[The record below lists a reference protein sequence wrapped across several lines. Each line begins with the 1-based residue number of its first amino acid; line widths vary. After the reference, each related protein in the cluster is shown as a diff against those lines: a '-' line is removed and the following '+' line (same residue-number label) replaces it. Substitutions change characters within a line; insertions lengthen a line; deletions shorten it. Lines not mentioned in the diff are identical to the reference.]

1 MKCSI
6 CKYAIKPDSNGW
18 DKGHNAFPIN
28 SGKCCGSCNDCVVL
42 PRRLKDFMD
51 SKEVL

>member
-6 CKYAIKPDSNGW
+6 CSELITPDLNGW
-18 DKGHNAFPIN
+18 DKGHNAEPIN
-28 SGKCCGSCNDCVVL
+28 DGQCCGICNDIVVL